1 MIHVMKEN
9 DPGGTATLR
18 ERQQAE
24 TRAAIIDA
32 YLDLAHRDGPGQVS
46 IPAVARTAG
55 VSNRTVYRYFAT
67 KDELQTEAAFR
78 FAQRADAMLGDES
91 LDVDSV
97 PRYLTRLWT
106 DFAEELPAVIAE
118 HATPAGRALR
128 ATRLDR
134 SRQQVRTAVPRA
146 DDETIDLVIALSSS
160 SMFLE
165 LVDRMGYEP
174 ERAVAMIVRVLGLL
188 FADLQ
193 EDGDT

>member
-1 MIHVMKEN
+1 MKRGETGN
-9 DPGGTATLR
+9 GTSLR

-32 YLDLAHRDGPGQVS
+32 YLELAHRDGPGQVS
-46 IPAVARTAG
+46 IPAVADAAG

-67 KDELQTEAAFR
+67 KDALETEAAFR
-78 FAQRADAMLGDES
+78 FARRADAMLGDEP
-91 LDVDSV
+91 LDVSSV

-106 DFAEELPAVIAE
+106 DFAEVLPAVIAE
-118 HATPAGRALR
+118 HATPAGRELR
-128 ATRLDR
+128 STRLDR
-134 SRQQVRTAVPRA
+134 SRRQVRAAIPTA

-174 ERAVAMIVRVLGLL
+174 EQAVALVMQPLRLL
-188 FADLQ
+188 LADLNGH
-193 EDGDT
+193 GDPS

>member
-1 MIHVMKEN
+1 MIHVMNLEAQAT
-9 DPGGTATLR
+9 GTLR

-32 YLDLAHRDGPGQVS
+32 YLELAHRDGAGQVS
-46 IPAVARTAG
+46 IPAVASAAG

-78 FAQRADAMLGDES
+78 FARRADAILGDRA
-91 LDVDSV
+91 LDVDTV
-97 PRYLTRLWT
+97 PQYLTGLWT
-106 DFAEELPAVIAE
+106 DFAEALPAVIAE
-118 HATPAGRALR
+118 HASPAGRELR

-134 SRQQVRTAVPRA
+134 SREQVRAALPKA

-165 LVDRMGYEP
+165 LVDRMGHSP
-174 ERAVAMIVRVLGLL
+174 EQAVAMVLRPLRLL
-188 FADLQ
+188 FDAV
-193 EDGDT
+193 ESSGDQP

>member
-1 MIHVMKEN
+1 MN
-9 DPGGTATLR
+9 DDEAGGAISLR
-18 ERQQAE
+18 EQQRAE

-78 FAQRADAMLGDES
+78 FARRADALLGDEP
-91 LDVDSV
+91 LELDSV
-97 PRYLTRLWT
+97 PRYLTGLWS
-106 DFAEELPAVIAE
+106 DFAEVLPAVIAE
-118 HATPAGRALR
+118 HATPAGRELR
-128 ATRLDR
+128 AKRLDR
-134 SRQQVRTAVPRA
+134 GRKQVRAAVPQA

-174 ERAVAMIVRVLGLL
+174 ERAVAMVMRLL
-188 FADLQ
+188 QLLLSDL
-193 EDGDT
+193 DKRKTS